1 MNKKIVSNGII
12 VLLIFSIPTIL
23 YLLNFKSI
31 LFDTSFYAAEFE
43 KHEVY
48 EKFEG
53 ADEINERLLNYF
65 RDDKELVDIDLYID
79 EASED
84 TLIEIMS
91 DGSLKELMR
100 YAIKKSSLAHM
111 GFVVDIKESI
121 IDHSIEIE
129 SVVEDIHNENMQIE
143 K

>member
-1 MNKKIVSNGII
+1 MIKFLSHLKE
-12 VLLIFSIPTIL
+12 VLSPSD
-23 YLLNFKSI
+23 YVN
-31 LFDTSFYAAEFE
+31 DTVEISY
-43 KHEVY
+43 
-48 EKFEG
+48 
-53 ADEINERLLNYF
+53 DELGNL
-65 RDDKELVDIDLYID
+65 IDLYID

-111 GFVVDIKESI
+111 GFVVDIKDSI

-129 SVVEDIHNENMQIE
+129 SVVEEIHNENMQIE
-143 K
+143 N